1 VDRGK
6 LVSVV
11 TPVVA
16 SSSLC
21 VALAFLASAWSL
33 PPEPNAFD
41 LPAPTGPAP
50 VGTARWVVI
59 DSSRSDP
66 FDPGHPREIEV
77 IAWYPAAAR
86 RSPSPPAPYLRAG
99 LDSVRSFASRLGRA
113 DLLDDLA
120 QVRTHATLDAA
131 PASTTA
137 RLPVLIF
144 NHGYTGPAEA
154 STSLLEDLASHGF
167 AVLSVVHSYEASAAR
182 LADGRVVTILDATGK
197 LRGPIQE
204 ILDEWQTEDARMA
217 DVTNARNREEQLRI
231 LRAYLGGLHRTSEAL
246 KRWVDDVRA
255 VVDDLPNVSDGTVRR
270 VVQRLDAT
278 RFGVFGH
285 SMGGVTAGE
294 FCLDEKRCAAA
305 LNLDG
310 IPQYGSMIDRELKR
324 PFLMVYS
331 ARPGR
336 LGASDAI
343 YQKSGSPYYRV
354 DVEGTLHVDFSDMTF
369 WPVLRARHITGPL
382 DPTHAS
388 DATRAIVREFF
399 DQTLLGRRSALLS
412 GSRVL
417 AGVRVTRP

>member
-1 VDRGK
+1 MFPSNSAA
-6 LVSVV
+6 L
-11 TPVVA
+11 VA
-16 SSSLC
+16 SL
-21 VALAFLASAWSL
+21 LACTLLRPPQPSAFEL
-33 PPEPNAFD
+33 PP
-41 LPAPTGPAP
+41 PTGAAA
-50 VGTARWVVI
+50 VGTTRWVVT
-59 DSSRSDP
+59 DASRRDA
-66 FDPGHPREIEV
+66 FDPGRPREIEV

-86 RSPSPPAPYLRAG
+86 RSSSPPAPYLRAG

-120 QVRTHATLDAA
+120 QVRTHAMLDA
-131 PASTTA
+131 PPVSTVAT
-137 RLPVLIF
+137 LPFLIF

-154 STSLLEDLASHGF
+154 STNLLEDLASHGF

-182 LADGRVVTILDATGK
+182 LGDGRVVTILDAKGK
-197 LRGPIQE
+197 LRAPIQQV
-204 ILDEWQTEDARMA
+204 LDEWQTEDARMA
-217 DVTNARNREEQLRI
+217 DVTNARDREEQLRI

-255 VVDDLPNVSDGTVRR
+255 VVDDLPRVSDGAARR
-270 VVQRLDAT
+270 VAQRLDAT

-343 YQKSGSPYYRV
+343 YQRSALPYYRV

-369 WPVLRARHITGPL
+369 WPLLRERQITGPL
-382 DPTHAS
+382 DPARTS
-388 DATRAIVREFF
+388 DATRAVVREFF
-399 DQTLLGRRSALLS
+399 EQELLGRPSALLS
-412 GSRVL
+412 GRRTL
-417 AGVRVTRP
+417 AGVHVTRP